1 MKWIRR
7 FILVIFVFII
17 ALVIGVL
24 VQDVDPTQKIP
35 PGPVY
40 TFADTL
46 ARRDFDLDSLLTRIG
61 ENKILPPG
69 YEVAAAIALSAYPQ
83 LMDANIEMLLVPYGA
98 PMEATVDIPS
108 LFGPRS
114 KRRYK
119 ILLNDEKDSP
129 YNPILLHSLPFDAQ
143 VGVIA
148 HELGHVVYYDE
159 MNVLEFGKWGF
170 NYLRDDAFRALHERS
185 TDMMPVYYG
194 LGSQIYQYAWFIR
207 KDSTCQAFYEGAK
220 GFLDKYYLTDTEL
233 QQAISGR

>member
-1 MKWIRR
+1 MKWVGRSILAIFL
-7 FILVIFVFII
+7 FIV

-24 VQDVDPTQKIP
+24 VQDVDPVQKIP
-35 PGPVY
+35 PGPVH
-40 TFADTL
+40 TFPDTL
-46 ARRDFDLDSLLTRIG
+46 AGRQFDLDSLLALIG
-61 ENKILPPG
+61 DNKILPPG
-69 YEVAAAIALSAYPQ
+69 YEIAAALALSAYPQ
-83 LMDANIEMLLVPYGA
+83 LKDTNIEMLLVDYGA
-98 PMEATVDIPS
+98 PMEATVAIPS

-114 KRRYK
+114 GRRYK

-129 YNPILLHSLPFDAQ
+129 FDPILLRALPFDAQ

-159 MNVLEFGKWGF
+159 MNALQFGKWGL
-170 NYLRDDAFRALHERS
+170 NYLHDDAFRALHERS
-185 TDMMPVYYG
+185 TDMMPVYHG

-207 KDSTCQAFYEGAK
+207 KDSTCKAFYEEAK